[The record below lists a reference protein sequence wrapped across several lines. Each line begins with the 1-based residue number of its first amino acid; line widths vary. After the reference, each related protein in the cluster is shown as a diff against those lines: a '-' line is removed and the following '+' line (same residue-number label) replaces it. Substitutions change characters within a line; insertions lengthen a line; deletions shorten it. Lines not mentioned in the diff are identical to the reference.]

1 MKTVLLVSAIVMAA
15 ALAVSAA
22 PTAALAADSITA
34 PKLIGPTD
42 SCVPNEILARKEID
56 LKREVHVITCY
67 NVGLD
72 GAPQDVTI
80 AYSGGSDVVDT
91 AARQCVTRLRYE
103 PATKNGQPMLF
114 PLVQQFN
121 WCRGEFSPH
130 GRECKPL
137 PVTAEMRATCQ
148 SALVK

>member
-1 MKTVLLVSAIVMAA
+1 MRTILLAPAIVTAA
-15 ALAVSAA
+15 ILAASAV
-22 PTAALAADSITA
+22 PVAALAADTITA

-42 SCVPNEILARKEID
+42 SCMPNEILARKEID

-72 GAPQDVTI
+72 GADVTI

-91 AARQCVTRLRYE
+91 AARQCVARLRYE

-114 PLVQQFN
+114 PLAQQFN

-130 GRECKPL
+130 ARECKPL
-137 PVTAEMRATCQ
+137 PVTAEMRATCEK
-148 SALVK
+148 ALVR